1 MIIFEM
7 LLKNKTAVITGCN
20 KGIGKEILRLFSE
33 NGANIFACSRNLT
46 DEFNNLIKQTE
57 KDFNNKIIPVKI
69 DLADEN
75 SVKEASKRIL
85 SEGKDID
92 ILINNAGS
100 IQTSLFQ
107 MTSIKKMKE
116 LFEINFFSQTVF
128 TQFMIKSM
136 IKNKCGSI
144 VNISSNSAI
153 DGNEGRSSYV
163 STKAAL
169 ISQGRVLSRELGP
182 SNIRVNTIAPGLT
195 NTDMMTQN
203 TTKQIID
210 EIASKTP
217 LRKIAEPKD
226 IANVALFLSSALSSH
241 ITGQTIRVDGGI

>member
-1 MIIFEM
+1 M
-7 LLKNKTAVITGCN
+7 LLKNKTAVITGSN
-20 KGIGKEILRLFSE
+20 RGIGKEILRLFSE
-33 NGANIFACSRNLT
+33 NGANIFACTRDLT
-46 DEFNNLIKQTE
+46 EEFNNLIKQTQ
-57 KDFNNKIIPVKI
+57 KDFSNTIIPIKM

-75 SVKEASKRIL
+75 SVKKASKEIL
-85 SEGKDID
+85 SEKANID

-116 LFEINFFSQTVF
+116 LFEINFFSQTIL
-128 TQFMIKSM
+128 TQFIIKSM

-144 VNISSNSAI
+144 INISSNSAI

-163 STKAAL
+163 STKAAM
-169 ISQGRVLSRELGP
+169 ISQARVLSRELGP

-195 NTDMMTQN
+195 NTDMMIQN
-203 TTKQIID
+203 TTKEVID
-210 EIASKTP
+210 EIALKTP

-226 IANVALFLSSALSSH
+226 IANVALFLSSALSGH

>member
-1 MIIFEM
+1 M
-7 LLKNKTAVITGCN
+7 LLKNKTAVITGSN
-20 KGIGKEILRLFSE
+20 RGIGKEILRLFSE
-33 NGANIFACSRNLT
+33 NGANIFACYRNLT
-46 DEFNNLIKQTE
+46 DEFNDLIKQTQ

-75 SVKEASKRIL
+75 SVKEASKKIL
-85 SEGKDID
+85 SEKEDID

-116 LFEINFFSQTVF
+116 LFEINFFSQIVF

-169 ISQGRVLSRELGP
+169 ISQARVLSRELGP
-182 SNIRVNTIAPGLT
+182 CNIRVNTIAPGLT

-203 TTKQIID
+203 TTKEVID
-210 EIASKTP
+210 EIALKTP

-226 IANVALFLSSALSSH
+226 IANVALFLSSALSGH

>member
-1 MIIFEM
+1 M
-7 LLKNKTAVITGCN
+7 
-20 KGIGKEILRLFSE
+20 
-33 NGANIFACSRNLT
+33 T

>member
-1 MIIFEM
+1 M
-7 LLKNKTAVITGCN
+7 LLKNKTAVITGSN
-20 KGIGKEILRLFSE
+20 RGIGKEILRLFSQ
-33 NGANIFACSRNLT
+33 NGANIFACTRDLT
-46 DEFNNLIKQTE
+46 EEFNNLIKQTQ
-57 KDFNNKIIPVKI
+57 KDFSNTIIPIKM

-75 SVKEASKRIL
+75 SVKKASKEIL
-85 SEGKDID
+85 SEKANID

-116 LFEINFFSQTVF
+116 LFEINFFSQTIL
-128 TQFMIKSM
+128 TQFIIKSM

-144 VNISSNSAI
+144 INISSNSAI

-163 STKAAL
+163 STKAAM
-169 ISQGRVLSRELGP
+169 ISQARVLSRELGP

-195 NTDMMTQN
+195 NTDMMIQN
-203 TTKQIID
+203 TTKEVID
-210 EIASKTP
+210 EIALKTP

-226 IANVALFLSSALSSH
+226 IANVALFLSSALSGH

>member
-1 MIIFEM
+1 M

-128 TQFMIKSM
+128 TQFMIKSL
-136 IKNKCGSI
+136 IQNKCGSI

-203 TTKQIID
+203 TTKQISD

>member
-1 MIIFEM
+1 M
-7 LLKNKTAVITGCN
+7 LLKNKTAVITGSN
-20 KGIGKEILRLFSE
+20 RGIGKEILRLFSE
-33 NGANIFACSRNLT
+33 NGANVFACSRNLT
-46 DEFNNLIKQTE
+46 EEFNNLIKQTQ
-57 KDFNNKIIPVKI
+57 KDFNNKIIPIKI
-69 DLADEN
+69 DLSDEN
-75 SVKEASKRIL
+75 SVKEASKKIL
-85 SEGKDID
+85 SETDEID

-136 IKNKCGSI
+136 LKKKFGSI

-169 ISQGRVLSRELGP
+169 ISQARVLSRELGP

-195 NTDMMTQN
+195 NTDMMTKN
-203 TTKQIID
+203 TTKEVID
-210 EIASKTP
+210 EIVLKTP
-217 LRKIAEPKD
+217 LRKIADPKD
-226 IANVALFLSSALSSH
+226 IANVALFLSSALSGH
-241 ITGQTIRVDGGI
+241 ITGQIIRVDGGI

>member
-1 MIIFEM
+1 M